1 MYYFTQIALEIRR
14 NRGVSI
20 KSLLCDLYIR
30 AHFIINFERR
40 NVSGQ
45 LVKVPVSE
53 SVSLCRV
60 RLFATPWTVTR
71 QTSPSMGFSRQGYWS
86 GLPFPSP
93 GDLSNPG
100 VEPWSLALQA
110 DSLQSDPPGPGCI
123 KFVRYK

>member
-1 MYYFTQIALEIRR
+1 M
-14 NRGVSI
+14 I

-60 RLFATPWTVTR
+60 RLFATPWIVAR
-71 QTSPSMGFSRQGYWS
+71 QAPLSMEFSRQEHWS
-86 GLPFPSP
+86 G
-93 GDLSNPG
+93 
-100 VEPWSLALQA
+100 
-110 DSLQSDPPGPGCI
+110 
-123 KFVRYK
+123 